1 MKRNSTQ
8 HSTSGTPPISFAAAA
23 QKNTNKAN
31 PPTQPATTTT
41 PATPAANPS
50 SAAAAAAA
58 PAAASQTPSSTAT
71 TPSSGSQAAAVNN
84 SSSSSTST
92 TPSSKPASAKPA
104 TSTPATPSTAN
115 GNYSAVAAK
124 ANHAYVHTLTKRTSS
139 FLCSCYSFVH
149 MSFVFSILLPFFLGL
164 WIHGSRLGKFF
175 FFIFFLCSTQTS
187 VIVWCLRHG
196 VISVVIFAIYI
207 LLSGLKYAVFHS
219 IPIHTTPKPHMVNSA
234 AYKNTGK
241 YNPSADTQETQQ
253 GNQQQYSSTSSPIW
267 IF

>member
-50 SAAAAAAA
+50 SAAAAA

-84 SSSSSTST
+84 SSSTST
-92 TPSSKPASAKPA
+92 TPSSKPTSAKPA
-104 TSTPATPSTAN
+104 TSTPTTPSTAN

-124 ANHAYVHTLTKRTSS
+124 ANHAYVHTPTKKIAHSS
-139 FLCSCYSFVH
+139 ALAFLLCISLCFSFTL
-149 MSFVFSILLPFFLGL
+149 FIGL
-164 WIHGSRLGKFF
+164 WRGFMDLDSESFF
-175 FFIFFLCSTQTS
+175 FFHSFSSLF
-187 VIVWCLRHG
+187 G
-196 VISVVIFAIYI
+196 ADISRCELV
-207 LLSGLKYAVFHS
+207 
-219 IPIHTTPKPHMVNSA
+219 
-234 AYKNTGK
+234 
-241 YNPSADTQETQQ
+241 
-253 GNQQQYSSTSSPIW
+253 
-267 IF
+267 

>member
-124 ANHAYVHTLTKRTSS
+124 ANHAYCQQKITGTH
-139 FLCSCYSFVH
+139 CC
-149 MSFVFSILLPFFLGL
+149 
-164 WIHGSRLGKFF
+164 GSRERPARRRQARCDSCCISSVRINQRLDSR
-175 FFIFFLCSTQTS
+175 ISTRSLERRDPCCLCYRG
-187 VIVWCLRHG
+187 RHD
-196 VISVVIFAIYI
+196 FW
-207 LLSGLKYAVFHS
+207 KYH
-219 IPIHTTPKPHMVNSA
+219 HH
-234 AYKNTGK
+234 
-241 YNPSADTQETQQ
+241 
-253 GNQQQYSSTSSPIW
+253 
-267 IF
+267 

>member
-50 SAAAAAAA
+50 SAAAAA

-92 TPSSKPASAKPA
+92 TPSSKPTSAKPA
-104 TSTPATPSTAN
+104 TSTPTTPSTAN

-124 ANHAYVHTLTKRTSS
+124 ANHAYVHTPTKKIAHSS
-139 FLCSCYSFVH
+139 ALAFLLCISLCFSFTL
-149 MSFVFSILLPFFLGL
+149 FIGL
-164 WIHGSRLGKFF
+164 WHGFMDLDSESFF
-175 FFIFFLCSTQTS
+175 FFHSFSSLF
-187 VIVWCLRHG
+187 G
-196 VISVVIFAIYI
+196 ADISRCELV
-207 LLSGLKYAVFHS
+207 
-219 IPIHTTPKPHMVNSA
+219 
-234 AYKNTGK
+234 
-241 YNPSADTQETQQ
+241 
-253 GNQQQYSSTSSPIW
+253 
-267 IF
+267 